1 MPSVSPDS
9 EADPARKRPRRAIAG
24 RSPRRPPTKP
34 KSDDNTAKNP
44 PAYEVNDTI
53 TLASSEQP
61 FFKISIHNGPEIS
74 ILFSSS
80 LFEFIEL
87 LSMHIDF
94 GKHDATLWYKYPTD
108 REWEPLG
115 YNDEWQGLLRTVAR
129 RPGTIQIRR
138 SEELD
143 AETNFNY

>member
-1 MPSVSPDS
+1 MPSVSP
-9 EADPARKRPRRAIAG
+9 ETEARKRGETSTKRR
-24 RSPRRPPTKP
+24 SRRTPPN
-34 KSDDNTAKNP
+34 NTAENP
-44 PAYEVNDTI
+44 PAYELNDTI
-53 TLASSEQP
+53 TLASSKQP
-61 FFKISIHNGPEIS
+61 SFKISIHNGPEIS

-80 LFEFIEL
+80 LFEFVEL

-94 GKHDATLWYKYPTD
+94 GKHDATLWYKYPAD

-138 SEELD
+138 SEEAD
-143 AETNFNY
+143 PETNANY